1 MQSRWGKGCT
11 AFSCLENA
19 PASPAVFFENLPG
32 RGIRTDNVQ
41 GFQNNYIIDVV
52 INIGT
57 ADLCENMKSK
67 TTSFLCRNDLCFVFN
82 FRRINCVAQGYNNGH
97 TRFRREFAP
106 GRAGSVL
113 N

>member
-1 MQSRWGKGCT
+1 MQSWWGVGCT
-11 AFSCLENA
+11 AFSCLANA
-19 PASPAVFFENLPG
+19 HASPAVFFEDLPG

-57 ADLCENMKSK
+57 ADLCENMVPK
-67 TTSFLCRNDLCFVFN
+67 TTSVLCKNDLCFLLN
-82 FRRINCVAQGYNNGH
+82 FRRITCVARGYNNGH
-97 TRFRREFAP
+97 TGFGREFAP